1 MKALNLIVC
10 MLVSFSMTLMA
21 QNPFR
26 TNGDVIIDFN
36 ISPNGKMMVYKERTA
51 NGALNIKIKD
61 LKSEKVTSV
70 ISMDLRGCDIMEIL
84 SGVDFLTNNEIIY
97 GKSKQMIS
105 FNIKSKRTKD
115 LFQLPDMFLYIKALD
130 NGKGV
135 YFVDDLKLYYSSIKE
150 GSVSEVNKIGI
161 GVLSMA
167 VGKDNQLLYTKGKQV
182 FCLDKAGNEVDI
194 TSEIAKLVVNP
205 YLIEVTRSK
214 NCFIV
219 AGKEGVFKIDISKGQ
234 SVKLTDNGKENP
246 VTKIRL
252 APNGKTLYYQKNF
265 DYNRISTLEL

>member
-1 MKALNLIVC
+1 MKTFNLIIC

-36 ISPNGKMMVYKERTA
+36 ISPNGKLMVYKERTA

-61 LKSEKVTSV
+61 LKTEKVTS
-70 ISMDLRGCDIMEIL
+70 ILSKELKGCDMLEIL

-105 FNIKSKRTKD
+105 FNLKSKRTKK
-115 LFQLPDMFLYIKALD
+115 LYQLPDIFLYIKALD

-135 YFVDDLKLYYSSIKE
+135 YFVDDLKLYYFSIKE
-150 GSVSEVNKIGI
+150 GSVSEVDKIGVGI
-161 GVLSMA
+161 LSMSI
-167 VGKDNQLLYTKGKQV
+167 GKDNQLLYTRGKQV

-205 YLIEVTRSK
+205 YLIEATRSK

-234 SVKLTDNGKENP
+234 SVKLADNGKENP
-246 VTKIRL
+246 VTKVRL
-252 APNGKTLYYQKNF
+252 TPNGKTLYYQKNF
-265 DYNRISTLEL
+265 DYNKISTLEL